1 MFKDKNS
8 GPLPHISWERLPR
21 APGFIQL
28 LSPRVI
34 QMVFRKRDLLMFKQN
49 ENGKVS
55 KVKPLSTTASPAEM
69 RIKDSQHGTEHNSKG
84 RSFLFL
90 SPHLSL
96 SSFCQEHQ
104 YNIGNSG
111 PIHHHKSAGTFPL
124 SQRMEESEIQI
135 LRLRFDELCWRGS
148 S

>member
-1 MFKDKNS
+1 
-8 GPLPHISWERLPR
+8 
-21 APGFIQL
+21 
-28 LSPRVI
+28 
-34 QMVFRKRDLLMFKQN
+34 MVFRKRDLLMFKQN

-55 KVKPLSTTASPAEM
+55 KVKSLSTTASPAEM

-148 S
+148 SQPEASSTFPSIEYVASLNMVLTQGRCVTSLK